1 MKNSEKY
8 ERAFNYFKKSYSY
21 KMGGTQNVIL
31 PNGKSKFFDDKELY
45 SGRGAKYN
53 KNINYD
59 IIGDVKISQKEYSE
73 FLKYLKKQ
81 KENFEKTLSEQ
92 KSKEKRI
99 IEAKEKGIYSI
110 DEYNYVE
117 LSDNSFDAQI
127 LANTLKIKI
136 QDAQLLHS
144 QGKTYVFAKQINS
157 DKIFKLYH
165 PHLDCNDLSINIE
178 EVTQEYFNEFKK
190 DWLKY
195 SNETNLKNHF
205 VC

>member
-31 PNGKSKFFDDKELY
+31 PNGKSKLFDDKEVY

-59 IIGDVKISQKEYSE
+59 IIGDVNISQKEYSE

-81 KENFEKTLSEQ
+81 KENFEKTLNEQ
-92 KSKEKRI
+92 KAKEKRI

-127 LANTLKIKI
+127 LANTLNIKI

-144 QGKTYVFAKQINS
+144 QGKTYVFAKKINS
-157 DKIFKLYH
+157 NKIFKLYH